1 MRIYLAT
8 QKEKGEPVVT
18 PQARDTLQT
27 LVKEQVNGYDARLVF
42 DTECYEQRLLHYKI
56 WLVLKTEETY
66 YTLQNKLLLA
76 TLLASLKDNNV
87 VIVVP
92 SLLLLL

>member
-27 LVKEQVNGYDARLVF
+27 LVKEQVNGYDARLI
-42 DTECYEQRLLHYKI
+42 L
-56 WLVLKTEETY
+56 
-66 YTLQNKLLLA
+66 TLNVMNKGCFI
-76 TLLASLKDNNV
+76 TRFG
-87 VIVVP
+87 
-92 SLLLLL
+92 